1 MRIVGIGIDLV
12 ELDRVD
18 LSLQRSGPGLVDELL
33 NTNEQQA
40 AGRRIES
47 TAFIAGRIAAKEAVA
62 KALGTGFNGFH
73 WHEIEVRNNVTGRP
87 VARLLG
93 RAARIAQAHQ
103 VTTCL
108 ISIAHTAHYATAQ
121 ALAVSSAKKE
131 EPL

>member
-1 MRIVGIGIDLV
+1 MKIVGIGVDLV
-12 ELDRVD
+12 ELGRVD
-18 LSLQRSGPGLVDELL
+18 LALQRGGSGFVDELL

-47 TAFIAGRIAAKEAVA
+47 TAFIAGRIVAKEAVA

-73 WHEIEVRNNVTGRP
+73 WHEIEIGNDVTGRP

-93 RAARIAQAHQ
+93 RAARIAQTHQ
-103 VTTCL
+103 ITKCL
-108 ISIAHTAHYATAQ
+108 ISITHTAHYATAQ
-121 ALAVSSAKKE
+121 ALAVGSAKKE